1 MLSGT
6 GLAGRYPREQARRAM
21 PQLHLNCNHI
31 PIPETP
37 LWDDFDDEPKRAVL
51 AILSR
56 LLVKAM
62 RDHQQELTKD

>member
-1 MLSGT
+1 
-6 GLAGRYPREQARRAM
+6 M

-31 PIPETP
+31 PIPETH

-62 RDHQQELTKD
+62 RDNQQELTKD